1 MTDPRREGFNTAAS
15 IWRPTRQV
23 ALGLWKGQ
31 PTVAYL
37 EHGTPE
43 AFAAALVG
51 AGLSDA
57 LRLDS
62 GSSASAYLTGGYGN
76 LGGYLNTVWGRP
88 VPNAIVFVP
97 KLTGAVK

>member
-1 MTDPRREGFNTAAS
+1 MASTEPASTTGVSAPAINGIATALAS
-15 IWRPTRQV
+15 GPTSEM
-23 ALGLWKGQ
+23 LPKK
-31 PTVAYL
+31 T
-37 EHGTPE
+37 T
-43 AFAAALVG
+43 
-51 AGLSDA
+51 
-57 LRLDS
+57 DS